1 MANDSYT
8 QQALA
13 ADPNFQIRLKSILSN
28 VAWQV
33 IGEATNVPKHTERE
47 AFARNVISNVEHY
60 ARQFAPWLVTRTN
73 LFAAATSYSFPAS
86 AVVTAATDAAIESQV
101 ATDWNDIAG
110 IDVP

>member
-13 ADPNFQIRLKSILSN
+13 ADTNFHTRLRSSLAN
-28 VAWQV
+28 VAWQI
-33 IGEATNVPKHTERE
+33 IGEATSVPKHTERE
-47 AFARNVISNVEHY
+47 AFARSVIGNVEHY

-73 LFAAATSYSFPAS
+73 IFGATTSYSFPAG
-86 AVVTAATDAAIESQV
+86 AVITAATDAAIESQI